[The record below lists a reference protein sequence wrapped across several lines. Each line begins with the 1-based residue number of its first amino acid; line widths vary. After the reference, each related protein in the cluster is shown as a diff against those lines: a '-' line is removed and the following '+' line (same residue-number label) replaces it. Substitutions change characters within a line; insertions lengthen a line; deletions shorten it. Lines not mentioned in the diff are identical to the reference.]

1 MIYPIL
7 IAQNQ
12 TSNLKPNKVTF
23 GGTAYVVQKY
33 VKPIEPKH
41 VPMVEKLGEFF
52 IGLKDI
58 FKKQYKP
65 LTTSSGALKVANTAE
80 PIPEAVLDFG
90 TLGSAKLVPKKFKL
104 ADVKLDLCH
113 VEYNDTKKIHKFD
126 VILNDSVKSPKRGDV
141 FAFDTHRADKAP
153 IRDYE
158 VNVINTFFDKHSQDI
173 LSIIKKYQKKLS

>member
-65 LTTSSGALKVANTAE
+65 LTTSSGALKVANTAYIRYSRPSDKALKFGQE
-80 PIPEAVLDFG
+80 VITRYGPEVRVKYFRSFHYSHTIGIPRKTTLKSPCPSNAIPIITIIAP
-90 TLGSAKLVPKKFKL
+90 
-104 ADVKLDLCH
+104 
-113 VEYNDTKKIHKFD
+113 
-126 VILNDSVKSPKRGDV
+126 VILLIQTIVLILKRLWKRLNN
-141 FAFDTHRADKAP
+141 HDKL
-153 IRDYE
+153 
-158 VNVINTFFDKHSQDI
+158 NQ
-173 LSIIKKYQKKLS
+173 